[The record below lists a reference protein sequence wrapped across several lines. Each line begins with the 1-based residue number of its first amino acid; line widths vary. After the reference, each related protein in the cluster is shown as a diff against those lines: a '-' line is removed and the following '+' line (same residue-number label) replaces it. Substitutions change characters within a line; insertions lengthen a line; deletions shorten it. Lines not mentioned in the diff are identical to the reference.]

1 MRNSNIFKLL
11 HLYLWDLQSL
21 RARFEERRGEA
32 GRDGGNFVQHHLLAD
47 GKVGVQG
54 ERVEIRSREKGGG

>member
-11 HLYLWDLQSL
+11 HLHLWDSQSL
-21 RARFEERRGEA
+21 RVRFEERRGEA
-32 GRDGGNFVQHHLLAD
+32 GRDSGNLVQHHLLAD

-54 ERVEIRSREKGGG
+54 ERVEIRRKEKGGG